1 MNYRVHRF
9 EIDMERDQ
17 ERLENYLNK
26 LKGEIVSI
34 IPNIAKTSL
43 FQIYGVTRK
52 VNFLFIIERI

>member
-34 IPNIAKTSL
+34 IPNVAKTTL
-43 FQIYGVTRK
+43 FQIYGVSRK
-52 VNFLFIIERI
+52 VNFLFVIERI